1 MARWEPN
8 GRGRLRDAA
17 MELYLERGFDQT
29 TVADIAER
37 AGLTERTFFR
47 HFADK
52 REVLFGGQ
60 DLLHELTAKAI
71 AEAPDSA
78 APIDVMESALIAV
91 CEMIGQDRDFS
102 RQRQSVIDANAALRE
117 RELIKLAALAE
128 TSAEA
133 LRARGVPEPAASLAA
148 EVGIA
153 AFKIGFTRW
162 VSADRGGTL
171 VESARA
177 AMAEVK
183 TVTAG

>member
-1 MARWEPN
+1 
-8 GRGRLRDAA
+8 
-17 MELYLERGFDQT
+17 MELYLERGFDQA

-60 DLLHELTAKAI
+60 DVLHELTTKAI

-91 CEMIGQDRDFS
+91 CDMIGQDLEFS

-117 RELIKLAALAE
+117 RELIKLASLAE
-128 TSAEA
+128 TSAGA
-133 LRARGVPEPAASLAA
+133 LRARGIREPAASLTA
-148 EVGIA
+148 EAGIA

-162 VSADRGGTL
+162 VTSDRNYTL
-171 VESARA
+171 VESALEA
-177 AMAEVK
+177 LGELK
-183 TVTAG
+183 TVTAGG